1 MSLNQVDICF
11 VIDTTGSMGPFLAS
25 AQAELVR
32 LMEGLGAT
40 AGLDMQFA
48 LVEYRDHPPQE
59 QSFITRCT
67 PLTSDRKALQ
77 KAIDAL
83 KAGGGGDAPEAV
95 YRGVH
100 DGCLET
106 RWRQHSSRYLILVG
120 DAPPHGLG
128 MRGDH
133 WPNACPSG
141 LDTREVTAIAEE
153 TRATLFALV
162 IGASPYTVTAFTD
175 LARGTGGK
183 CYQVGAANEVL
194 AKLVDILSEEFSHLE
209 LDRQVLARVQELG
222 SLDPAALACD
232 GFSRFQAAGALA
244 RLGKRRLLGRF

>member
-32 LMEGLGAT
+32 LMEGLGST

-59 QSFITRCT
+59 QSFITKCY
-67 PLTSDRKALQ
+67 PLTSNRQALQ
-77 KAIDAL
+77 KVIDQL
-83 KAGGGGDAPEAV
+83 KASGGGDAPEAV
-95 YRGVH
+95 YRGLH

-106 RWRQHSSRYLILVG
+106 AWREHSSRYVILVG

-133 WPNACPSG
+133 WPDGCPSG
-141 LDTREVTAIAEE
+141 LDTRQVTAIAEE

-162 IGASPYTVTAFTD
+162 IGPSPYTEKAFAA
-175 LARGTGGK
+175 LARGTGGR
-183 CYQVGAANEVL
+183 CYRVSAANEVL
-194 AKLVDILSEEFSHLE
+194 AKLVDILTEEFSHLE
-209 LDRQVLARVQELG
+209 LDQKVLTRVQQLEC
-222 SLDPAALACD
+222 LDPGELACD
-232 GFSRFQAAGALA
+232 DFSRFQAAGALA
-244 RLGKRRLLGRF
+244 RLGKRQLLGRF

>member
-1 MSLNQVDICF
+1 MSLNHVDICF

-32 LMEGLGAT
+32 LMEGLGGT

-59 QSFITRCT
+59 RSFITQCY
-67 PLTSDRKALQ
+67 PLTSNRRALQ
-77 KAIDAL
+77 KVIDRL
-83 KAGGGGDAPEAV
+83 KAEGGGDAPEAV
-95 YRGVH
+95 YRGLH

-106 RWRQHSSRYLILVG
+106 AWRPHSSRYLILVG

-133 WPNACPSG
+133 WPGGCPSG
-141 LDTREVTAIAEE
+141 LDTRQVTAIAEE

-162 IGASPYTVTAFTD
+162 IGPNADAERAFAA

-183 CYQVGAANEVL
+183 CYQVAAASEVL
-194 AKLVDILSEEFSHLE
+194 AKLVDILTEEFSHLD
-209 LDRQVLARVQELG
+209 LDQKVLARVQSLN
-222 SLDPAALACD
+222 SLDPGQLACEE
-232 GFSRFQAAGALA
+232 FSRFQAAGALA
-244 RLGKRRLLGRF
+244 RLGKRQLLGRF